1 MAESTWLEGNMPVA
15 YCPEQAVRRLSLF
28 RDRPA
33 VSVICSTS
41 TEGLVLQ
48 DAFAYGVLTNRLKPL
63 GYASKSNMP
72 VAYYSE
78 GNGRRAIFLPRLE
91 VAGYILF

>member
-1 MAESTWLEGNMPVA
+1 MALFLFCVAPRPTAFGGQRHLLNMSFA
-15 YCPEQAVRRLSLF
+15 GRFRIRRINQSG
-28 RDRPA
+28 R
-33 VSVICSTS
+33 
-41 TEGLVLQ
+41 
-48 DAFAYGVLTNRLKPL
+48 PL

-91 VAGYILF
+91 VAG